1 MFALI
6 SQNFQIPILQILL
19 TSFTLNFDL
28 SHFICI
34 LQNIFQCFTLD
45 SHLST
50 DYILILH
57 TKFPHI
63 IFSSSKLYFHPS
75 HHYIPSFTSYPH
87 QSTNN
92 LNLPHMLTIPI
103 KALVKRVNLHTVH
116 SAQHVSLANGS
127 AGLFRDYCGLFSSLV
142 FTEKNLLFI
151 NL

>member
-1 MFALI
+1 MFSSSPICIFPSFRLYSHPLHLFNQSTYYI
-6 SQNFQIPILQILL
+6 FILQ
-19 TSFTLNFDL
+19 T
-28 SHFICI
+28 
-34 LQNIFQCFTLD
+34 IFKSFTLD
-45 SHLST
+45 SHL
-50 DYILILH
+50 
-57 TKFPHI
+57 FHI
-63 IFSSSKLYFHPS
+63 IFKSSTLYFPPS